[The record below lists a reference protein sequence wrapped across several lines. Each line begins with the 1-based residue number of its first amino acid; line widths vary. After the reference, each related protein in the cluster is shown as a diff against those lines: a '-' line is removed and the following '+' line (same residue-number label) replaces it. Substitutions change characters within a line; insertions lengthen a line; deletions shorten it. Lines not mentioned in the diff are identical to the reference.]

1 MNLLP
6 FFPFTVKLLERSKGY
21 PLVFQIN
28 FKGKALQ
35 QKKHPPAKRLPM
47 TVTQSSLFQLKLTL
61 TCIHYGYVF
70 K

>member
-35 QKKHPPAKRLPM
+35 QKSIRRPNGFRW
-47 TVTQSSLFQLKLTL
+47 QSHTKLIISIEININLYTL
-61 TCIHYGYVF
+61 WVCF
-70 K
+70 